1 MVIDKYTL
9 GMAGEYAVCSELL
22 RRGIDASITMG
33 NAKAT
38 DVVVFCKTVNGN
50 SYKKIEVKTTQT
62 TKFVTNFF
70 NKYYTPDLPHP
81 DIWILVHIDRD
92 LKARF
97 FILTHEELASIQME
111 RNNINIWQKSEGC
124 DNVLLKDIEPYE
136 NMWDK
141 ILLEK

>member
-22 RRGIDASITMG
+22 RRGINASITMG

-70 NKYYTPDLPHP
+70 
-81 DIWILVHIDRD
+81 I
-92 LKARF
+92 
-97 FILTHEELASIQME
+97 SI
-111 RNNINIWQKSEGC
+111 NT
-124 DNVLLKDIEPYE
+124 L
-136 NMWDK
+136 
-141 ILLEK
+141 